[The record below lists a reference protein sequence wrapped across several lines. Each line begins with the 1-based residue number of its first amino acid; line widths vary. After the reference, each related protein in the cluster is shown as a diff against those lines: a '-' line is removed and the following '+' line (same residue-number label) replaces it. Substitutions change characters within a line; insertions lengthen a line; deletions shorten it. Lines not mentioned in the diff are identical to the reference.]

1 MNHRPHAPH
10 GGRPHDS
17 NGADSLPLDSP
28 SHFLHAESDEVQLL
42 LEELDDVVF
51 QAIRGDADSIE
62 QARQLWPQVVRQIG
76 WELAEESREQYL
88 RYSTDL
94 ARQFEHEELR
104 EPQRALAAIE
114 IIELLMRDS

>member
-1 MNHRPHAPH
+1 
-10 GGRPHDS
+10 
-17 NGADSLPLDSP
+17 
-28 SHFLHAESDEVQLL
+28 
-42 LEELDDVVF
+42 
-51 QAIRGDADSIE
+51 
-62 QARQLWPQVVRQIG
+62 VVRQIG

>member
-10 GGRPHDS
+10 GGNPLDS
-17 NGADSLPLDSP
+17 NSADSLPLNSP
-28 SHFLHAESDEVQLL
+28 SHILHAESDEVQIL

-51 QAIRGDADSIE
+51 QAIRGDAASLE
-62 QARQLWPQVVRQIG
+62 QARQLWPQVIQQIG
-76 WELAEESREQYL
+76 WDLVEESREQYL

-104 EPQRALAAIE
+104 DPQRALAAIE
-114 IIELLMRDS
+114 IIELLMRD